1 MKTTKATF
9 KSFINKNIDKLLIR
23 VESDFDGMT
32 DGIESFGDA
41 KFVPIKKKELN
52 TEHTL
57 GIEGIWL
64 VGHSS
69 DYFKKYEDDKYI
81 GIHYYNCC
89 GSGTIAIKNN
99 LINE

>member
-32 DGIESFGDA
+32 DCVMRYDDA
-41 KFVPIKKKELN
+41 KFIPIKKTELHI
-52 TEHTL
+52 EHTL
-57 GIEGIWL
+57 GIEGVWL
-64 VGHSS
+64 VGYSS
-69 DYFKKYEDDKYI
+69 DSFRAYEDDKYI

-89 GSGTIAIKNN
+89 GSGTIAIKK
-99 LINE
+99 